1 MSDKILSKEEIK
13 KLCESCGIE
22 INQCLKDI
30 DFINFEILSNRLSK
44 KDIVKLTSIMSTAED
59 TIKEKGILV

>member
-30 DFINFEILSNRLSK
+30 DFINFEILTNRLSK
-44 KDIVKLTSIMSTAED
+44 KDIVKITSIMSTAED
-59 TIKEKGILV
+59 TIKEKGLLV